1 MSKKTPIL
9 GAIALIAAPSLAQA
23 QTASLHGFADVS
35 LKNTY
40 ITPGGVVAS
49 TAGNTIQA
57 LNGLVVDLPQDPKAA
72 LTDLSFTAGTWS
84 DFNPGYDRAF
94 NKESFVEFHWFVG
107 ANAVIDQHWKVG
119 AQYVEFISPSKAFKT
134 EKNMLFTLAFDDS
147 AYFKTFSIQP
157 HVNLFYATAGDS
169 TVVTG
174 KPGGTFSL
182 DIGATPT
189 RDLRSYGWPLIL
201 SAPTYATVGSSEFWG
216 GTSSF
221 GLFSTGLK
229 ATYPLESLPAAMEH
243 WALYGSGQYFNL
255 TNDHLVTAEKIVTG
269 KSDRDIGI
277 LSLGITLDF

>member
-1 MSKKTPIL
+1 MSNKVRFL
-9 GAIALIAAPSLAQA
+9 GAIAFLVLPGMADAQPA
-23 QTASLHGFADVS
+23 NLHGFADVS
-35 LKNTY
+35 LKNDY

-57 LNGLVVDLPQDPKAA
+57 LNGLVIDLPQDSQGS

-107 ANAVIDQHWKVG
+107 GNAVIDQHWKVG

-134 EKNMLFTLAFDDS
+134 EKNILFSLAFDDS
-147 AYFKTFSIQP
+147 QYFKTFSIQP
-157 HVNLFYATAGDS
+157 HINLFYATAGDS

-174 KPGGTFSL
+174 KAGGTFDV

-189 RDLRSYGWPLIL
+189 LDLRSYGWPLIL
-201 SAPTYATVGSSEFWG
+201 SAPTYVTVGPSEFWG
-216 GTSSF
+216 GDSNF

-229 ATYPLESLPAAMEH
+229 ATYPIDSVPAAMGH
-243 WALYGSGQYFNL
+243 WALYGSAQYYNL
-255 TNDHLVTAEKIVTG
+255 TNDRLVTAQRLVTG
-269 KSDRDIGI
+269 RTARDIGI
-277 LSLGITLDF
+277 LSLGVTLDF